1 MAWVWEIKHGARPQA
16 AGKLAPGWHK
26 KAWRAAPV
34 LATVLR
40 CGSIAVSV
48 KSR

>member
-26 KAWRAAPV
+26 ESLARGTGACDGAA
-34 LATVLR
+34 LR
-40 CGSIAVSV
+40 LDC
-48 KSR
+48 RQRQE